1 VKKIKVKKTQQ
12 PAAVKSEPARPVIPP
27 EASTLPASPDF
38 ESKLQESNPEAAKK
52 GPGRPRKEELPAAD
66 QLTPLQLTDTAVKA
80 AVKIPFSLW
89 AEANKM
95 PELGLLETEVAELSI
110 AIKGLLD
117 YYWPE
122 MPTPLL
128 LWANATLTLAAIV
141 SPRLQRIQNIKDS
154 RSEKKEQ
161 GPAKPNPLGRGGP
174 SWPQSNYPTMEL
186 AFK

>member
-1 VKKIKVKKTQQ
+1 MKKTKAKKPQQ
-12 PAAVKSEPARPVIPP
+12 PAAVKSEPARPIPLGP
-27 EASTLPASPDF
+27 VTLPVSPDF
-38 ESKLQESNPEAAKK
+38 ESKLQESSPEAAKK
-52 GPGRPRKEELPAAD
+52 GPGRPRKEELPAD
-66 QLTPLQLTDTAVKA
+66 EQLSQLQLTDTAVKA

-141 SPRLQRIQNIKDS
+141 TPRLQRIQNIKDS

-161 GPAKPNPLGRGGP
+161 GPAKPNPPGQGGP
-174 SWPQSNYPTMEL
+174 GLPRSNYPTME
-186 AFK
+186 